1 MTTGSRPSTGAI
13 GLLLEVLIVRAVSL
27 VSDVGNQVDCAVDTP
42 YPSAETVWARAASPI
57 GPYETFNDLM
67 ASDMIHTGRAISRRS
82 LGSLRNPTN
91 GQTAFLARGVRPLP
105 LVEQGDLTID
115 DAIGYSAVVGVMALS
130 EIERVD
136 DCVVDQDY
144 KVNLL
149 FSRSLASANN
159 QFVGP
164 RIGDV
169 GR

>member
-1 MTTGSRPSTGAI
+1 M
-13 GLLLEVLIVRAVSL
+13 LETKLTVRL
-27 VSDVGNQVDCAVDTP
+27 DTS
-42 YPSAETVWARAASPI
+42 YPQAATVWERASSPI

-67 ASDMIHTGRAISRRS
+67 ASDLIHTGRMISRRS

-115 DAIGYSAVVGVMALS
+115 DAIGYSATVGVMALT

-144 KVNLL
+144 KVNWL
-149 FSRSLASANN
+149 FSRSLASANKP
-159 QFVGP
+159 FVGP
-164 RIGDV
+164 RISDGS
-169 GR
+169 R